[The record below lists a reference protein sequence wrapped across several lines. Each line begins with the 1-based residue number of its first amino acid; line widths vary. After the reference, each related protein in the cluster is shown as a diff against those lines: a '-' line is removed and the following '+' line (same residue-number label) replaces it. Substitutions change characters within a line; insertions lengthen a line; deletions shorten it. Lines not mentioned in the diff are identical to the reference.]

1 MDVLS
6 YNLYLR
12 NCMKLKTILLCM
24 GIGLG
29 IVLLGT
35 FLGAL
40 VSALVGKTAGQVLAF
55 IIGFSG
61 VVSFNNLLT
70 WMEK

>member
-1 MDVLS
+1 
-6 YNLYLR
+6 
-12 NCMKLKTILLCM
+12 MKLKTILLCM

-29 IVLLGT
+29 IVLTGT

-40 VSALVGKTAGQVLAF
+40 VSVLVGKTAGQILAF

-61 VVSFNNLLT
+61 VVSFNKLLS